1 MCGKANVLNKKNWLL
16 PLIWGSVRYTCHVL
30 LHPSHKNSGRQKMIF
45 LLNRNLL
52 LCRGEE
58 LAVHHL
64 TSYQLLTLLPPI
76 NCSNTETQFI
86 NCSNTGTPTQF
97 NKSTY
102 SPSTL
107 CAVRFLSVSHRGN
120 KIKVL
125 FLPIHSS
132 RVDPFPSSAPVQV
145 FVKFWGRKR

>member
-86 NCSNTGTPTQF
+86 NCSNTETPYTIQQF
-97 NKSTY
+97 N
-102 SPSTL
+102 
-107 CAVRFLSVSHRGN
+107 FLSFVL
-120 KIKVL
+120 KIFWVWVTGEIKTRVL
-125 FLPIHSS
+125 FLPVHSS

-145 FVKFWGRKR
+145 FEKFWGRKR